1 MMSCFILAW
10 FLSVIGMIGWDESEP
25 VTGWRKVLQSL
36 VGVLGRTSMFFI
48 GFHSVTYHGRQCS
61 TEEAP
66 ILVVAPHTSFFDAL
80 VVFCCGFPYF
90 INRTENQS
98 LPLLGRCITF
108 RQAVFVS
115 RDRPDSRQRTVE
127 EITRRVRWVLTQTQ
141 CSPLSLVEECRG
153 LALIGRELQS
163 DACASNLMP

>member
-1 MMSCFILAW
+1 MTCFILAW
-10 FLSVIGMIGWDESEP
+10 FLSVIGMIGWDESKP

-90 INRTENQS
+90 INRTENRS

-127 EITRRVRWVLTQTQ
+127 EITRRVRWVLTQT
-141 CSPLSLVEECRG
+141 PLSLVEECRG
-153 LALIGRELQS
+153 LALIGREL
-163 DACASNLMP
+163 